1 MLRKREEDAQRNR
14 KISELE
20 GEVARLE
27 VNRERVAVLE
37 KERDECKVEISLLK
51 EKITQLELEKKQVN
65 EKVMV
70 LEALTLT
77 EKHRVQ
83 PGIS

>member
-1 MLRKREEDAQRNR
+1 M
-14 KISELE
+14 E
-20 GEVARLE
+20 GEVTRLQ
-27 VNRERVAVLE
+27 VFGERAVILL
-37 KERDECKVEISLLK
+37 KERDECKVEINLLK
-51 EKITQLELEKKQVN
+51 EKVNQLELEKKQVS

-83 PGIS
+83 PGVS